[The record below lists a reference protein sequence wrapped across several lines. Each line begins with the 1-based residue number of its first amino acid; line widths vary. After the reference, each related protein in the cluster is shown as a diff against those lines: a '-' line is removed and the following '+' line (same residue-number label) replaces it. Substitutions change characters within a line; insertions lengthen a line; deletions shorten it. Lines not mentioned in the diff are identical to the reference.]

1 MSGWGEKGTKNT
13 INIQF
18 PQEIREMSGALLSG
32 LEDGKQE
39 GGREGGRDIRLLP
52 EMLMPP
58 TLNGSNF

>member
-1 MSGWGEKGTKNT
+1 MNGWGGKGTKNT

-39 GGREGGRDIRLLP
+39 EGREG
-52 EMLMPP
+52 E
-58 TLNGSNF
+58 T

>member
-1 MSGWGEKGTKNT
+1 
-13 INIQF
+13 
-18 PQEIREMSGALLSG
+18 MSGALLSG

-58 TLNGSNF
+58 VLNGSGVRFQPSGSLSVT

>member
-1 MSGWGEKGTKNT
+1 MNGWGGKGTKNT

-39 GGREGGRDIRLLP
+39 GGRDIRLLP

-58 TLNGSNF
+58 ILNGSNFF

>member
-13 INIQF
+13 IIIQF

-39 GGREGGRDIRLLP
+39 GGREG
-52 EMLMPP
+52 E
-58 TLNGSNF
+58 T